1 MFNALPLSLLLMTFI
16 QTEDTL
22 AVYPLPKIVNQQK
35 VYPGIK
41 DLPSHIRTNFRNLF
55 IRPVIQDIFNSE
67 QPWVNP
73 DLSALQLAY
82 DNAYPAYPARLQW
95 SDAVVHPVRSC
106 SHNMMGLSNSLNQ
119 TVTSLG
125 VVRNRIGAMAV
136 QAVHQYLTTVFRQK
150 RLKTLSARAK
160 HVSEQFKSNDDHPFI
175 WRQYVVGDIANHPET
190 GGYQT
195 VCAGLPCWRP
205 SCFLIVYRPA
215 VVSSSANQFWR
226 HCLFIT
232 LHPGLWS
239 LRQLKT
245 QEKEI
250 ALLVPLPWRPPL
262 YATPSQLRE
271 ILLI

>member
-1 MFNALPLSLLLMTFI
+1 MASI
-16 QTEDTL
+16 QMEDTL

-41 DLPSHIRTNFRNLF
+41 DLLSHICTNFRNL
-55 IRPVIQDIFNSE
+55 IICPVIQDIFNSE

-73 DLSALQLAY
+73 DLSALQLTY
-82 DNAYPAYPARLQW
+82 DNAYPAYPAHLQW
-95 SDAVVHPVRSC
+95 GDAVVHPVRSC
-106 SHNMMGLSNSLNQ
+106 SHNMIGLSNSHNQ

-125 VVRNRIGAMAV
+125 VVRNRIRAMAV

-150 RLKTLSARAK
+150 WLKTLSARAK
-160 HVSEQFKSNDDHPFI
+160 HILEQFKSDDDHPFI
-175 WRQYVVGDIANHPET
+175 WCEYVVGDIANHPET

-195 VCAGLPCWRP
+195 VCASLPCWCP

-215 VVSSSANQFWR
+215 VVSSSANQFWK
-226 HCLFIT
+226 HCSFIT
-232 LHPGLWS
+232 LCLGLWT

-250 ALLVPLPWRPPL
+250 APLVPLPWQLLL
-262 YATPSQLRE
+262 YV
-271 ILLI
+271 I